1 MTRRALV
8 FGTFDGFDA
17 GHQFF
22 IAEAAKKGTELIA
35 AVARDEHVRTLKKKE
50 PLNSESI
57 RLERVSEDTHVSQAV
72 LSDEQLGSYHIL
84 NKVRPDVII
93 LGFDQDALKSD
104 ITRWLQDNHQTI
116 PIETLTYLPE

>member
-1 MTRRALV
+1 MTRKALV

-22 IAEAAKKGTELIA
+22 IEEAAKKGTELIA

-50 PLNSESI
+50 PRNSESV
-57 RLERVSEDTHVSQAV
+57 RLQRVAEDPHISQAF
-72 LSDEQLGSYHIL
+72 LSDEQLGSYIIL
-84 NKVRPDVII
+84 NKVQPDVLV

-104 ITRWLQDNHQTI
+104 IIRWLEENHRTI

>member
-22 IAEAAKKGTELIA
+22 IKEASKKGTELIA
-35 AVARDEHVRTLKKKE
+35 AVARDEHVRVLKKKE
-50 PLNSESI
+50 PKNSEAV
-57 RLERVSEDTHVSQAV
+57 RLQRVSEDPHVHQAL
-72 LSDEQLGSYHIL
+72 LSDESLGSYRIL
-84 NKVRPDVII
+84 ATAQPDVIV
-93 LGFDQDALKSD
+93 LGFDQDALKAD
-104 ITRWLQDNHQTI
+104 ITRWLQENQQTI